1 MRQQHYGRI
10 VMTTSSSGLYGSF
23 GQSNYGAAK
32 VALVGL
38 MLTLSLEGAKYDIR
52 VNFLAPTA
60 ATRMTDGILASE
72 ATERMAPEFASTGLL
87 SLVGDTA
94 PTRAI
99 LCAGAGHFALAN
111 ITLIQGGHVGGEA
124 WPHPG

>member
-52 VNFLAPTA
+52 VNFLVSTA

-72 ATERMAPEFASTGLL
+72 ATERMAPTRC
-87 SLVGDTA
+87 DTA
-94 PTRAI
+94 VFVPGRA
-99 LCAGAGHFALAN
+99 
-111 ITLIQGGHVGGEA
+111 TSR
-124 WPHPG
+124 WPISP